1 MRINQDQSVGR
12 VLFIVE
18 GSRYEFNL
26 LKRIF
31 VNIFHYEYIQNRRNG
46 MDRYISGKDRF
57 SRVAVI
63 NTRESNIRDISENT
77 EYLDDIFRLLLE
89 KYDYPVDQSAVY
101 YVFDRDPASNTRPD
115 LIRSYIDMLKDPYEN
130 EEFNN
135 AGLLLL
141 SYPSIESFT
150 ISCFQDT
157 DPLRVNYGKDVKTYI
172 SRNPAIQ
179 LNNIDGAALEHAA
192 SYFIRFLRDCTQ
204 EIDIDHFSPVS
215 RKIFDDQ
222 EIEYMA
228 GRGFRLFS
236 MLALAFLQLGIIEL

>member
-1 MRINQDQSVGR
+1 
-12 VLFIVE
+12 
-18 GSRYEFNL
+18 
-26 LKRIF
+26 
-31 VNIFHYEYIQNRRNG
+31 
-46 MDRYISGKDRF
+46 
-57 SRVAVI
+57 
-63 NTRESNIRDISENT
+63 
-77 EYLDDIFRLLLE
+77 
-89 KYDYPVDQSAVY
+89 
-101 YVFDRDPASNTRPD
+101 
-115 LIRSYIDMLKDPYEN
+115 MLKDPYEN

-179 LNNIDGAALEHAA
+179 LNNIDEAALEHAA
-192 SYFIRFLRDCTQ
+192 SDFIRFLRDCTQ

-228 GRGFRLFS
+228 GRGFRLFCTPVLLQYCLS
-236 MLALAFLQLGIIEL
+236 LDFPDDFLLSPEYSLYAGQGSVMVKRRDSFND